1 MKDGNGEL
9 RGEAVTERRY
19 AVAAKGRRRKE
30 ILVEPEEAVDIHL
43 HAIGHIHTPYV
54 DSAPYQPAE
63 DDRDEFW
70 ITLEPQYREGL
81 AGLEKFTYIYVLFSA
96 HLLRGTAS
104 LTVTPPWAGG
114 RHQVGVFASRS
125 PQRPNPIGLSVV
137 RLKRIV
143 EGVVYTS
150 ALDAFNGTPV
160 LDLKPYLAGLD
171 VKPEANLGWLE
182 GSGDAEHLALHV
194 RGVPH
199 GH

>member
-1 MKDGNGEL
+1 MMNEHVAGGET
-9 RGEAVTERRY
+9 EAV
-19 AVAAKGRRRKE
+19 VG
-30 ILVEPEEAVDIHL
+30 VHEADEVVDIYL
-43 HAIGHIHTPYV
+43 HSIGRIHTPYV
-54 DSAPYQPAE
+54 DSAPYQPAD

-70 ITLEPQYREGL
+70 ITLDPQYREGL

-96 HLLRGTAS
+96 HLLHGTAP

-143 EGVVYTS
+143 EGTVYTS
-150 ALDAFNGTPV
+150 ALDAFDGTPV
-160 LDLKPYLAGLD
+160 LDLKPYIAELD
-171 VKPEANLGWLE
+171 AKHDANLGWLDSSE
-182 GSGDAEHLALHV
+182 DAEHLALHM

-199 GH
+199 DH